1 MPLAKHSP
9 ETRQFQA
16 GDGQERDCQVA
27 GGENGANADDEDGG
41 NASEAGEDV
50 SASESAGDEC
60 SRGE

>member
-1 MPLAKHSP
+1 MPLAKHNP
-9 ETRQFQA
+9 ERRPFRA

-41 NASEAGEDV
+41 NASKAGEDV